1 MIKGRIR
8 IHNHLRKHRKL
19 MGYTLK
25 DVAWILGLKSTNR
38 LSRWEQ
44 GRALPG
50 WQNLQS
56 LALIYHTLIDQLYPD
71 QRAELRRMLME
82 REQQLAAK
90 KKNNVEFS

>member
-1 MIKGRIR
+1 
-8 IHNHLRKHRKL
+8 

-44 GRALPG
+44 GHAIPS

-71 QRAELRRMLME
+71 QRAKLRGSITE
-82 REQQLAAK
+82 REKLLAAK
-90 KKNNVEFS
+90 KKSNVEFS